1 MSNIEEVLQ
10 NTLLDYIEQGKINRE
25 HQRENGE
32 LREKVKALEK
42 EKSEWEKAYQ
52 EEKDSQFELL
62 KRIQELE
69 AKLEFKEF
77 GDLDNIQFEEY
88 MSQFIPKQK
97 AINKIKELKN
107 DIKNGNTRYPY
118 IEEHK
123 IEVLQELLE
132 GEK

>member
-1 MSNIEEVLQ
+1 MSNKTSDKNVANIEDDV
-10 NTLLDYIEQGKINRE
+10 KILEEFAEICKAGLACSDQTRE
-25 HQRENGE
+25 GE
-32 LREKVKALEK
+32 ALERILA
-42 EKSEWEKAYQ
+42 ELGQ
-52 EEKDSQFELL
+52 KD

-77 GDLDNIQFEEY
+77 GDLDNIEFEEY
-88 MSQFIPKQK
+88 MSQFISKQVVRD
-97 AINKIKELKN
+97 KIKELKN

-123 IEVLQELLE
+123 IEVLQELLG